1 MPLSIHLMLSHTHP
15 SSKTSTNRTNK
26 VVTSKRIANC
36 WHTKHTGR
44 KLKSLN
50 GHFEL
55 IEQYSLMTVCVCESE
70 REKGEG
76 ERLID

>member
-1 MPLSIHLMLSHTHP
+1 MLLSIHLKLSHP
-15 SSKTSTNRTNK
+15 LCLNNKQNRTKK

-36 WHTKHTGR
+36 WHAKYTGK

-55 IEQYSLMTVCVCESE
+55 IEQYSLMTVCVRE
-70 REKGEG
+70 RE
-76 ERLID
+76 RD